1 MPSTLQGERLE
12 PRQLMSINAPE
23 GVDLLALSG
32 GGFKAMVGDA
42 AMFAGVMKQ
51 RGIDVA
57 TLLHDD
63 LAISAN
69 SGSTWFTNLLGYS
82 ESFVSSLNDYEKLFS
97 TDGVTDMTVG
107 GENGFFG
114 VMGEAYRGYLNQHL
128 DAGFENVLANFRSDV
143 AAIDDLGDLAEFFAQ
158 SPRNLGRL
166 FIAGLYDA
174 GSSLVEVLDDKL
186 SGAPGYSDL
195 RDSLLDLFSSY
206 DFKGLLGVASVAL
219 LDGLDW
225 NTFMQRTV
233 FAPDQV
239 DRVLQGVNF
248 YDGQGRTNALATQS
262 LIYQLALS
270 SDEATVAP
278 KGTSPGSD
286 IVKVSVK
293 NDEAKYGVL
302 DLGVYNFLPATA
314 TSRGNPDDV
323 AAPWLPNIPSG
334 DLQVEYDST
343 GPFNDESRVFTDLDF
358 SGLSAFLASSISSS
372 AAAAAGSYGVLAD
385 FNSTLGVIFNLLDL
399 SIALDPELLLLIGP
413 KISDV
418 ILDYTKGLAPLV
430 QATQRQDG
438 SWRAGDPSY
447 VGFNFADPIDTTSNE
462 AAANAGWLRMADGG
476 YFDNSSVTS
485 GLSYLEANQ
494 NSWVA
499 GDGNND
505 FAITLFVFS
514 GIGETVSDTL
524 RDRGFDNIGNVTQR
538 LFTGGTQQEFK
549 NFIGWD
555 HADVSH
561 PNSAVFDSTR
571 ATGVGSP
578 VWSYAAPA
586 NTPASG
592 AGFELKAYT
601 MGVETVANNTMNIGA
616 GYQGTVHLW
625 NIISKTG
632 PIPLETLV
640 TIPVLGPIPVFGQW
654 SDYEVMYHQIIG
666 ALQSVGNGVT
676 GAGLLAT
683 QLGINTAPTSITLS
697 NAAIAENES
706 IGAVVG
712 TLGTVDADAGESFTY
727 TLVSG
732 DGSAD
737 NALFTIDGTSLKAA
751 ASFDFDTRSSYSVR
765 VRATD
770 SGGLMTEKA
779 LTITVRNI
787 KEAPTVTLP
796 ERFMVFEDVPGPLVF
811 LTPPLG
817 TSDAPPTKK
826 VTVVV
831 RVESGAIM
839 APKAL
844 GVTVGGTGQARR
856 FSGTI
861 AALNRF
867 FTDPAGRVRYR
878 PAADDHGSRRLTV
891 TVVEATPRGVL
902 RQTATSVIEIAPV
915 NDAPR
920 VLAPA
925 VFRVLEDTPGRISW
939 AAVATPFADVDSPNL
954 TVTLGVASGVIDAQ
968 TGHGVT
974 VGGTET
980 ARTFAG
986 STTALNAYFKSLGR
1000 IIYTTAPDA
1009 TASQRLTTTVSDGAL
1024 TTIARTQIRV
1034 TPVNDRPT
1042 IATSATFLAAAGQ
1055 PVVITYARLLAAST
1069 ARDVDGDRL
1078 RLEIESLTAG
1088 RIEKWNGSRWVAVRV
1103 NAGQPLSRSNQASL
1117 PPRLGPGER
1126 IRWVPPVGAT
1136 GTIPAFAVRVS
1147 DGRLRSL
1154 DTCQVSIT
1162 AAG

>member
-1 MPSTLQGERLE
+1 MPSALYGERLE

-23 GVDLLALSG
+23 AVDLLALSG

-42 AMFAGVMKQ
+42 GMFAGVMKQ

-82 ESFVSSLNDYEKLFS
+82 ESFVSSLNDYERLFS

-107 GENGFFG
+107 GEDGFFG

-128 DAGFENVLANFRSDV
+128 DAGFENVLADFRSDV
-143 AAIDDLGDLAEFFAQ
+143 EAIDDLGDLAEFLTQ

-195 RDSLLDLFSSY
+195 RDNLLDLFSSY

-248 YDGQGRTNALATQS
+248 YDGEGRTNALATQS
-262 LIYQLALS
+262 LIYELALS

-278 KGTSPGSD
+278 EGTSLGSD

-293 NDEAKYGVL
+293 NDEAKYGSL
-302 DLGVYNFLPATA
+302 PERVYNFLPATA
-314 TSRGNPDDV
+314 TSRGKPDDV

-343 GPFNDESRVFTDLDF
+343 GLFNDENRTFTDLDF
-358 SGLSAFLASSISSS
+358 SGLSAFLASSVSSS
-372 AAAAAGSYGVLAD
+372 AAALSGSYGVLSD
-385 FNSTLGVIFNLLDL
+385 FDSVLGGIFNLLD
-399 SIALDPELLLLIGP
+399 IASSSVFMG

-499 GDGNND
+499 DDGNKD

-524 RDRGFDNIGNVTQR
+524 RSRGFDDIGNVTQR

-549 NFIGWD
+549 IPVIGGD
-555 HADVSH
+555 LVDVSH

-578 VWSYAAPA
+578 IWSYAAPA

-625 NIISKTG
+625 NVISKTG
-632 PIPLETLV
+632 PIPLDN
-640 TIPVLGPIPVFGQW
+640 LGPIPVFGQW
-654 SDYEVMYHQIIG
+654 SDYEVMYEQIID
-666 ALQSVGNGVT
+666 ALQSGGNGVT

-697 NAAIAENES
+697 SAAIAENES
-706 IGAVVG
+706 IGTVVG
-712 TLGTVDADAGESFTY
+712 TLGTVDADAGDTFTY

-732 DGSAD
+732 EGSTD
-737 NALFTIDGTSLKAA
+737 NASFTIDGTSLKAA
-751 ASFDFDTRSSYSVR
+751 ASFDFETRSSYSVR
-765 VRATD
+765 VGATD
-770 SGGLMTEKA
+770 SGGLTTERA
-779 LTITVRNI
+779 FTITVTDVNDNAPVFTSGTTGTVAENAPTATAIYTATTSDADGTPANRAVTYSI
-787 KEAPTVTLP
+787 KPSVDDADLVEIDAVTGVVTLKASADFEAKADYQFTVIAAQDGISSVETQVIVQVTDVNEAPAVVTPPVFRLIAGRAGDLQWPAEVTSFSDPDLDPLTVTL
-796 ERFMVFEDVPGPLVF
+796 RVPDGAF
-811 LTPPLG
+811 AA
-817 TSDAPPTKK
+817 TSTA
-826 VTVVV
+826 
-831 RVESGAIM
+831 E
-839 APKAL
+839 
-844 GVTVGGTGQARR
+844 VTVGGA
-856 FSGTI
+856 
-861 AALNRF
+861 
-867 FTDPAGRVRYR
+867 
-878 PAADDHGSRRLTV
+878 
-891 TVVEATPRGVL
+891 
-902 RQTATSVIEIAPV
+902 
-915 NDAPR
+915 
-920 VLAPA
+920 
-925 VFRVLEDTPGRISW
+925 
-939 AAVATPFADVDSPNL
+939 
-954 TVTLGVASGVIDAQ
+954 
-968 TGHGVT
+968 
-974 VGGTET
+974 ET
-980 ARTFAG
+980 ARTFTG
-986 STTALNAYFKSLGR
+986 TPTAINAYFSSLGSIR
-1000 IIYTTAPDA
+1000 YTPAVGNPVVEMAIEVFDGELTAE
-1009 TASQRLTTTVSDGAL
+1009 TAVDLLVAQLINRPELRRSTTVRLGGGTMGPQPIAFNYTDLLGAS
-1024 TTIARTQIRV
+1024 V
-1034 TPVNDRPT
+1034 STPQQGTR
-1042 IATSATFLAAAGQ
+1042 FL
-1055 PVVITYARLLAAST
+1055 VSSV
-1069 ARDVDGDRL
+1069 VDG
-1078 RLEIESLTAG
+1078 TV
-1088 RIEKWNGSRWVAVRV
+1088 EKWDGSRWVNILTPITSGSPTEVLRQMAFRLIGPHDLVRWTPPPSPGRSLT
-1103 NAGQPLSRSNQASL
+1103 AFRILGWDGQQASD
-1117 PPRLGPGER
+1117 GPGD
-1126 IRWVPPVGAT
+1126 ID
-1136 GTIPAFAVRVS
+1136 F
-1147 DGRLRSL
+1147 SL
-1154 DTCQVSIT
+1154 
-1162 AAG
+1162 

>member
-1 MPSTLQGERLE
+1 MHGERLE

-23 GVDLLALSG
+23 AVDLLALSG

-42 AMFAGVMKQ
+42 GMFAGVMKQ

-82 ESFVSSLNDYEKLFS
+82 ESFVSSLNDYERLFS

-107 GENGFFG
+107 GEDGFFG

-128 DAGFENVLANFRSDV
+128 DAGFENVLADFRSDLD
-143 AAIDDLGDLAEFFAQ
+143 AIDNLGEFAEFLTQ

-195 RDSLLDLFSSY
+195 RDNLLDLFSSY

-248 YDGQGRTNALATQS
+248 YDGEGRTNALATQS
-262 LIYQLALS
+262 LIYELALS

-278 KGTSPGSD
+278 EGTSLGSD

-293 NDEAKYGVL
+293 NDEAKYGSL
-302 DLGVYNFLPATA
+302 PERVYNFLPATA
-314 TSRGNPDDV
+314 TSRGKPDDV

-343 GPFNDESRVFTDLDF
+343 GLFNDESRTFTDLDF
-358 SGLSAFLASSISSS
+358 SGLSAFLASSVSSS
-372 AAAAAGSYGVLAD
+372 AAALSGSYGVLSD
-385 FNSTLGVIFNLLDL
+385 FDSVLGGIFNLLD
-399 SIALDPELLLLIGP
+399 IASSSAFMG

-418 ILDYTKGLAPLV
+418 ILDFTKGLAPLV

-438 SWRAGDPSY
+438 SWRAGDPTY

-499 GDGNND
+499 NDGNND

-524 RDRGFDNIGNVTQR
+524 RSRGFDDIGNVTQR

-549 NFIGWD
+549 IPVIGGD
-555 HADVSH
+555 LVDVSH

-578 VWSYAAPA
+578 IWSYAAPA

-625 NIISKTG
+625 NVISKTG
-632 PIPLETLV
+632 PIPLDN
-640 TIPVLGPIPVFGQW
+640 LGPIPVFGQW
-654 SDYEVMYHQIIG
+654 SDYEVMYEQIID
-666 ALQSVGNGVT
+666 ALQSGGNGVT

-697 NAAIAENES
+697 SAAIAENES
-706 IGAVVG
+706 IGTVVG
-712 TLGTVDADAGESFTY
+712 TLDTVDADAGESFTY
-727 TLVSG
+727 ALVSG

-751 ASFDFDTRSSYSVR
+751 ASFDFEARSSYSVR

-770 SGGLMTEKA
+770 SGGLTTERAFTIAVRNVKEAPA
-779 LTITVRNI
+779 LTIPASFTFR
-787 KEAPTVTLP
+787 
-796 ERFMVFEDVPGPLVF
+796 EDTPGPLVF
-811 LTPPLG
+811 PAPPFG
-817 TSDAPPTKK
+817 TSDAPPTKR
-826 VTVVV
+826 VTVTLQVD
-831 RVESGAIM
+831 RGAIP
-839 APKAL
+839 AVSGL
-844 GVTVGGTGQARR
+844 GVTVGGTGQVRT
-856 FSGTI
+856 FQGTL
-861 AALNRF
+861 ADLNRF

-878 PAADDHGSRRLTV
+878 PAADDHGSRSLTV
-891 TVVEATPRGVL
+891 TVAEPTLQGVL
-902 RQTATSVIEIAPV
+902 RSSATATLEIAPV
-915 NDAPR
+915 NDAPQAF
-920 VLAPA
+920 APS
-925 VFRVLEDTPGRISW
+925 VFRVLEDTRSGISW
-939 AAVATPFADVDSPNL
+939 GGVATPFADSDSPSL
-954 TVTLGVASGVIDAQ
+954 TVTLAVADGAIEAEAA
-968 TGHGVT
+968 GGVT
-974 VGGTET
+974 VGGTAT
-980 ARTFAG
+980 ARTFTGG
-986 STTALNAYFKSLGR
+986 SGALNAYFKSLGR
-1000 IIYTTAPDA
+1000 ISYTTAPDN
-1009 TASQRLTTTVSDGAL
+1009 TALRLLTTTVSDGETASVV
-1024 TTIARTQIRV
+1024 TSRITV

-1042 IATSATFLAAAGQ
+1042 LAPTATLRGVVGR
-1055 PVVITYARLLAAST
+1055 PVVITYAALARASAAS
-1069 ARDVDGDRL
+1069 DVDGDPL
-1078 RLEIESLTAG
+1078 RFRIESLQAG
-1088 RIEKWNGSRWVAVRV
+1088 QLEKLVDGRWVR
-1103 NAGQPLSRSNQASL
+1103 LSIGGGPAASASSFL
-1117 PPRLGPGER
+1117 SPGER
-1126 IRWVPPVGAT
+1126 IRWVPPARAT
-1136 GTIPAFAVRVS
+1136 GTVPAFTVRVS
-1147 DGRLRSL
+1147 DGMLQAVNASR
-1154 DTCQVSIT
+1154 VSIT
-1162 AAG
+1162 LDA

>member
-1 MPSTLQGERLE
+1 MALAIEQLE

-42 AMFAGVMKQ
+42 GMFAGVMKQ

-57 TLLHDD
+57 TLLHDN

-82 ESFVSSLNDYEKLFS
+82 ESFVSSLNDYETLFS

-107 GENGFFG
+107 GEDGFFG

-128 DAGFENVLANFRSDV
+128 DAGFENVLADFRSDV

-248 YDGQGRTNALATQS
+248 YDGQGRTKALATQS

-270 SDEATVAP
+270 ADEATVAP
-278 KGTSPGSD
+278 EGTSLGSD

-293 NDEAKYGVL
+293 NDEAKYGLL

-314 TSRGNPDDV
+314 TSRGNPADV

-334 DLQVEYDST
+334 DLHVEYDST
-343 GPFNDESRVFTDLDF
+343 GLFNDESKTFTDLDF

-372 AAAAAGSYGVLAD
+372 AAALAGSYGVLSD
-385 FNSTLGVIFNLLDL
+385 FNSVLGGILNLLDL
-399 SIALDPELLLLIGP
+399 SIASDPRLSLLIGP

-430 QATQRQDG
+430 QATESQDG

-447 VGFNFADPIDTTSNE
+447 VGFNFADPIDTTSNA

-494 NSWVA
+494 NSWVPS
-499 GDGNND
+499 DGNSD

-524 RDRGFDNIGNVTQR
+524 RNRGFDNIGNVTQR

-549 NFIGWD
+549 IPVIGEIPVIGD
-555 HADVSH
+555 IAGDLVDVSH

-578 VWSYAAPA
+578 IWSYAAPEG
-586 NTPASG
+586 TPASG

-625 NIISKTG
+625 NVISKTG
-632 PIPLETLV
+632 PIPLDN
-640 TIPVLGPIPVFGQW
+640 LGPIPVFGQW
-654 SDYEVMYHQIIG
+654 SDYEVMYHQIID

-697 NAAIAENES
+697 NAAIA
-706 IGAVVG
+706 
-712 TLGTVDADAGESFTY
+712 
-727 TLVSG
+727 
-732 DGSAD
+732 
-737 NALFTIDGTSLKAA
+737 
-751 ASFDFDTRSSYSVR
+751 
-765 VRATD
+765 
-770 SGGLMTEKA
+770 
-779 LTITVRNI
+779 
-787 KEAPTVTLP
+787 
-796 ERFMVFEDVPGPLVF
+796 
-811 LTPPLG
+811 
-817 TSDAPPTKK
+817 
-826 VTVVV
+826 
-831 RVESGAIM
+831 
-839 APKAL
+839 
-844 GVTVGGTGQARR
+844 
-856 FSGTI
+856 
-861 AALNRF
+861 
-867 FTDPAGRVRYR
+867 
-878 PAADDHGSRRLTV
+878 
-891 TVVEATPRGVL
+891 
-902 RQTATSVIEIAPV
+902 
-915 NDAPR
+915 
-920 VLAPA
+920 
-925 VFRVLEDTPGRISW
+925 
-939 AAVATPFADVDSPNL
+939 
-954 TVTLGVASGVIDAQ
+954 
-968 TGHGVT
+968 
-974 VGGTET
+974 
-980 ARTFAG
+980 
-986 STTALNAYFKSLGR
+986 
-1000 IIYTTAPDA
+1000 
-1009 TASQRLTTTVSDGAL
+1009 
-1024 TTIARTQIRV
+1024 
-1034 TPVNDRPT
+1034 
-1042 IATSATFLAAAGQ
+1042 
-1055 PVVITYARLLAAST
+1055 
-1069 ARDVDGDRL
+1069 
-1078 RLEIESLTAG
+1078 
-1088 RIEKWNGSRWVAVRV
+1088 
-1103 NAGQPLSRSNQASL
+1103 
-1117 PPRLGPGER
+1117 
-1126 IRWVPPVGAT
+1126 
-1136 GTIPAFAVRVS
+1136 
-1147 DGRLRSL
+1147 
-1154 DTCQVSIT
+1154 
-1162 AAG
+1162 